1 MKKYFNIKTI
11 LLAISILIIIAG
23 AITIGVSGFEKSLE
37 YKAGT
42 RIEVYIPEGYEQ
54 QEIMDIAK
62 ECFKTDEILFSKIE
76 NVNKVAG
83 IKVTNY
89 TQAQFENY
97 LLKISEKYEIEA
109 EEMEYYEIV
118 VPETKI
124 STIINPYILPVLLI
138 TVLSLIYILI
148 RNYKLDNKIKKSLK
162 ILGILVITLCLYF
175 SIIALF
181 KFSFSIYTMPLAFA
195 IYIVTLLISANKK
208 CE

>member
-11 LLAISILIIIAG
+11 FLAISILAVIVG
-23 AITIGVSGFEKSLE
+23 ATTIWISGFEKSLE

-54 QEIMDIAK
+54 QEVMDIAK

-83 IKVTNY
+83 IEVTNH
-89 TQAQFENY
+89 TQAQLENY
-97 LLKISEKYEIEA
+97 LFKIAEKYKIKA
-109 EEMEYYEIV
+109 EEMEYYEII

-124 STIINPYILPVLLI
+124 STVINPYILPVILI
-138 TVLSLIYILI
+138 TVLSLIYVII
-148 RNYKLDNKIKKSLK
+148 KNYKSNNKIKMSLK
-162 ILGILVITLCLYF
+162 VLGILVITLCLYF

-181 KFSFSIYTMPLAFA
+181 KLQFSIYTMPLAFA
-195 IYIVTLLISANKK
+195 IYIVTLLILVNKK

>member
-11 LLAISILIIIAG
+11 FLAISIVIIIAG
-23 AITIGVSGFEKSLE
+23 TTTIGISGFEKSLE

-42 RIEVYIPEGYEQ
+42 RIEVNIPEGYEK
-54 QEIMDIAK
+54 QEVIDIAK
-62 ECFKTDEILFSKIE
+62 ECFKTEEILFSKIE

-89 TQAQFENY
+89 TQAQFEKY
-97 LLKISEKYEIEA
+97 LFEIAEKYKIEA
-109 EEMEYYEIV
+109 EKMEYYEIV

-124 STIINPYILPVLLI
+124 STVINPYILPVILI
-138 TVLSLIYILI
+138 TVLSLIYVII
-148 RNYKLDNKIKKSLK
+148 KNYKSNNKIKTSLK
-162 ILGILVITLCLYF
+162 VLGILVITLCLYF

-181 KFSFSIYTMPLAFA
+181 KLSFSIYTMPLAFA
-195 IYIVTLLISANKK
+195 IYIVTLLISVNKK

>member
-11 LLAISILIIIAG
+11 FLAISILVIIVGIT
-23 AITIGVSGFEKSLE
+23 TIGVSGFEKALE

-54 QEIMDIAK
+54 QEVMDIAK
-62 ECFKTDEILFSKIE
+62 ECFKTEEILFSKIE

-89 TQAQFENY
+89 TQAQLENY
-97 LLKISEKYEIEA
+97 LFKIAEKYEIDA

-124 STIINPYILPVLLI
+124 STIINPYILPVVLI
-138 TVLSLIYILI
+138 TLLSLIYTII
-148 RNYKLDNKIKKSLK
+148 RNYKSNNKIKISLK
-162 ILGILVITLCLYF
+162 ILGILVITLCVYF

-181 KFSFSIYTMPLAFA
+181 ELQFSIYTMPIAFA
-195 IYIVTLLISANKK
+195 IYIVTLLIEVNKK

>member
-11 LLAISILIIIAG
+11 FLAICIIIIIAG

-42 RIEVYIPEGYEQ
+42 RIEVYIPQGYEK
-54 QEIMDIAK
+54 QEVMDIAR
-62 ECFKTDEILFSKIE
+62 ECFKTEEILFSKIE

-83 IKVTNY
+83 IKVTEY
-89 TQAQFENY
+89 TEAQLENY
-97 LLKISEKYEIEA
+97 LFKIAEKYEIDA

-124 STIINPYILPVLLI
+124 GTLINPYILPVVLI
-138 TVLSLIYILI
+138 TVLLLIYVII
-148 RNYKLDNKIKKSLK
+148 KNYKSNNKIKMSLK
-162 ILGILVITLCLYF
+162 VLGILVITLGLYF

-181 KFSFSIYTMPLAFA
+181 KLPFSMYTMPFAFG

>member
-11 LLAISILIIIAG
+11 FLAICIIIIIAG

-42 RIEVYIPEGYEQ
+42 RIEVYIPQGYEK
-54 QEIMDIAK
+54 QEVINIAK
-62 ECFKTDEILFSKIE
+62 ECFKTEEILFSQIE
-76 NVNKVAG
+76 QVNKVAG
-83 IKVTNY
+83 ITIARH
-89 TQAQFENY
+89 TQAQLENY
-97 LLKISEKYEIEA
+97 LFKIAEKYKIDA

-124 STIINPYILPVLLI
+124 STIINPYILPVVLI
-138 TVLSLIYILI
+138 TILSLIYII
-148 RNYKLDNKIKKSLK
+148 IKNYKSNNKIKMSLK
-162 ILGILVITLCLYF
+162 VLGILVITLGLYF

-181 KFSFSIYTMPLAFA
+181 KLPFSMYTMPFAFG

>member
-11 LLAISILIIIAG
+11 FLAISILVIIVGIT
-23 AITIGVSGFEKSLE
+23 TIGVSGFEKALE

-54 QEIMDIAK
+54 QEVMDIAK
-62 ECFKTDEILFSKIE
+62 ECFKTEEILFSKIE

-89 TQAQFENY
+89 TQAQLENY
-97 LLKISEKYEIEA
+97 LFKIAEKYEIDA

-124 STIINPYILPVLLI
+124 STIINPYILPVVLI
-138 TVLSLIYILI
+138 TLLSLIYTII
-148 RNYKLDNKIKKSLK
+148 RNYKSNNKIKISLK
-162 ILGILVITLCLYF
+162 ILGILVITLCVYF

-181 KFSFSIYTMPLAFA
+181 ELQFSIYTMPIALA
-195 IYIVTLLISANKK
+195 IYIVTLLIGVNKK

>member
-11 LLAISILIIIAG
+11 FLAIIILIILSG
-23 AITIGVSGFEKSLE
+23 VITLNISGFEKSLE
-37 YKAGT
+37 YKSGT

-54 QEIMDIAK
+54 QEVMDIAK
-62 ECFKTDEILFSKIE
+62 ECFKTEEILFSKIE

-89 TQAQFENY
+89 TQAQLENY
-97 LLKISEKYEIEA
+97 LFKIAEKYEIDA

-124 STIINPYILPVLLI
+124 GTLINPYILPVVLI
-138 TVLSLIYILI
+138 TVLLLIYVII
-148 RNYKLDNKIKKSLK
+148 KNYKSNNKIKMSLK
-162 ILGILVITLCLYF
+162 VLGILVITLCLYF

-181 KFSFSIYTMPLAFA
+181 ELQFSIYTMPLAFA
-195 IYIVTLLISANKK
+195 IYIVTLLIVANKK